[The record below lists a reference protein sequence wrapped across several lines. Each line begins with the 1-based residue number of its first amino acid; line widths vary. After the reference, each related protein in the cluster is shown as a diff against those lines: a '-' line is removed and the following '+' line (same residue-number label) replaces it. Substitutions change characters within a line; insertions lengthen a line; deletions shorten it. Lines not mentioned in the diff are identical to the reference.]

1 MDIIEKLKNFEN
13 LGFADK
19 LMVFT
24 LIYVG
29 ITIILTICFWLY
41 IKHLKRNGKLQNHRR
56 GVENMPSFI
65 STLGV
70 LGTFGGITLGL
81 MNFDTGDLNASIP
94 LLLEGLKTAFYTSL
108 AGMIGSLILS
118 RYINSL
124 FDKEEGGVS
133 DINQAA
139 SEIVKAVREMSEANK
154 NTLHELKQQTIIQ
167 SGAQAAFFQSAQNHL
182 VKMDDTISQLKTGME
197 GMTARTDVQ
206 NNLLDRINNESMSHS
221 TALRSIDN
229 LITETNNRI
238 GVTTSN
244 LASIEKKIVDESKNL
259 MNVLHSEVL
268 EIEGKMDDTNNKL
281 GTLATMDRNLSEMLD
296 VTSNLVSIEQE
307 SVDESKKLKDILHA
321 EVIEIEGKMDDTN
334 RLLTQKF
341 GEFTELLK
349 KSNTEALVEVM
360 KKVTEEFQKQ
370 MSELINK
377 LVQENFDQLNKSVER
392 LNTWQQENK
401 EMISSLTR
409 QYKQM
414 ADNFESTSTTLTKVG
429 DDTKLLVSDGGKLEQ
444 IVDSLSQIMIEDERF
459 VQITTKLADTVDMT
473 QNNMKLFEESNKMLN
488 DWVKKQRNF
497 VEGVQALIQKLDE
510 LNALRNYNEQFW
522 QSTKQS
528 MEEGVG
534 ILSSGTQTLK
544 NQLSNLDQRFYNRLA
559 ATLANLD
566 KCIQTVIENY
576 E

>member
-1 MDIIEKLKNFEN
+1 MDIIEKLMNFEN

-41 IKHLKRNGKLQNHRR
+41 IKHLKRKGKLQNHRR

-124 FDKEEGGVS
+124 FDKEDGGVS

-139 SEIVKAVREMSEANK
+139 SEIVKAVREMSQANRD
-154 NTLHELKQQTIIQ
+154 TLQELKQQTIIQ

-206 NNLLDRINNESMSHS
+206 NNLLDRINTENMAQSAS
-221 TALRSIDN
+221 LRSVDT
-229 LITETNNRI
+229 LIVETNSRI
-238 GVTTSN
+238 GLTN
-244 LASIEKKIVDESKNL
+244 EKLN
-259 MNVLHSEVL
+259 
-268 EIEGKMDDTNNKL
+268 
-281 GTLATMDRNLSEMLD
+281 TLADMDRNLGEVLD
-296 VTSNLVSIEQE
+296 ITSNLVSIEQE
-307 SVDESKKLKDILHA
+307 SVEESKKLKDILHA

-341 GEFTELLK
+341 DEFTELLK

-544 NQLSNLDQRFYNRLA
+544 NQLTNLDQRFYNRLA
-559 ATLANLD
+559 STLANLD

>member
-1 MDIIEKLKNFEN
+1 MDIIEKLMNFED

-108 AGMIGSLILS
+108 AGMIGSLMLS

-182 VKMDDTISQLKTGME
+182 VKMDDTISQLKTGMD

-206 NNLLDRINNESMSHS
+206 NNLLDRINNESMSQS
-221 TALRSIDN
+221 ASLRSVDT
-229 LITETNNRI
+229 LIVETNSRI
-238 GVTTSN
+238 GLTN
-244 LASIEKKIVDESKNL
+244 EKLN
-259 MNVLHSEVL
+259 
-268 EIEGKMDDTNNKL
+268 
-281 GTLATMDRNLSEMLD
+281 TLADMDRNLGEVLD

-341 GEFTELLK
+341 DEFTELLK

-522 QSTKQS
+522 QSTKRS

>member
-1 MDIIEKLKNFEN
+1 MDIIEKLKNFED

-19 LMVFT
+19 LMLFT

-124 FDKEEGGVS
+124 FDKEDGGVS

-139 SEIVKAVREMSEANK
+139 SEIVKAVREMSQANRD
-154 NTLHELKQQTIIQ
+154 TLQELKQQTIIQ

-206 NNLLDRINNESMSHS
+206 NNLLDRINTENMAQSAS
-221 TALRSIDN
+221 LRSVDT
-229 LITETNNRI
+229 LIVETNSRI
-238 GVTTSN
+238 GLTN
-244 LASIEKKIVDESKNL
+244 EKLN
-259 MNVLHSEVL
+259 
-268 EIEGKMDDTNNKL
+268 
-281 GTLATMDRNLSEMLD
+281 TLADMDRNLGEVLD

-307 SVDESKKLKDILHA
+307 SVEESKKLKDILHA

-473 QNNMKLFEESNKMLN
+473 QNNMKLFEESNKTLN

-497 VEGVQALIQKLDE
+497 VEGVQQLIQKLDE

-522 QSTKQS
+522 QSTKKS

-544 NQLSNLDQRFYNRLA
+544 NQLTNLDQRFYNRLA
-559 ATLANLD
+559 STLANLD
-566 KCIQTVIENY
+566 ACIQAMIDRQ
-576 E
+576 

>member
-1 MDIIEKLKNFEN
+1 MDIIEKLMNFEN

-41 IKHLKRNGKLQNHRR
+41 IKHLKRKGKLQNHRR

-81 MNFDTGDLNASIP
+81 MNFETGDLNASIP

-139 SEIVKAVREMSEANK
+139 SEIVKAVREMSQANRD
-154 NTLHELKQQTIIQ
+154 TLQELKQQTIIQ

-182 VKMDDTISQLKTGME
+182 VKMDDAISQLKTGME

-206 NNLLDRINNESMSHS
+206 NNLLDRINTENMAQSA
-221 TALRSIDN
+221 ALRSVDT
-229 LITETNNRI
+229 LIVETNSRI
-238 GVTTSN
+238 GLTN
-244 LASIEKKIVDESKNL
+244 EKLN
-259 MNVLHSEVL
+259 
-268 EIEGKMDDTNNKL
+268 
-281 GTLATMDRNLSEMLD
+281 TLADMDRNLGEVLD
-296 VTSNLVSIEQE
+296 ITSNLVSIEQE
-307 SVDESKKLKDILHA
+307 SVEESKKLKDILHA

-334 RLLTQKF
+334 RLLAQKF
-341 GEFTELLK
+341 NEFTELLK

-414 ADNFESTSTTLTKVG
+414 ADNFESTSTILTKVG

-497 VEGVQALIQKLDE
+497 VEGVQQLIQKLDE

-522 QSTKQS
+522 QSTKKS

-544 NQLSNLDQRFYNRLA
+544 NQLTNLDQRFYNRLA
-559 ATLANLD
+559 STLANLD
-566 KCIQTVIENY
+566 ACIQAMIDKQ
-576 E
+576 

>member
-1 MDIIEKLKNFEN
+1 MEFLKNVLGFWNLSPKQQETYISVAIIIAAFICFYIYVIYRKRKGQLLEHKRWIEN
-13 LGFADK
+13 L
-19 LMVFT
+19 
-24 LIYVG
+24 
-29 ITIILTICFWLY
+29 
-41 IKHLKRNGKLQNHRR
+41 
-56 GVENMPSFI
+56 PSLI

-70 LGTFGGITLGL
+70 LGTFWGITSGL
-81 MNFDTGDLNASIP
+81 LDFDTNNLNASIP
-94 LLLEGLKTAFYTSL
+94 LLLDGLKTAFFTSL
-108 AGMIGSLILS
+108 AGMLGSLILS
-118 RYINSL
+118 RKINSL
-124 FDKEEGGVS
+124 FDKEEGGIS
-133 DINQAA
+133 DINHAA
-139 SEIVKAVREMSEANK
+139 TEIVKAVREMSEANK
-154 NTLHELKQQTIIQ
+154 NTLQELKQQTIIQ
-167 SGAQAAFFQSAQNHL
+167 NGAQAAFFQSTQNHL
-182 VKMDDTISQLKTGME
+182 VKMDSTMRDIKTDLE
-197 GMTARTDVQ
+197 GMAAREDVQ
-206 NNLLDRINNESMSHS
+206 NNLLDRINIENMTQS

-238 GVTTSN
+238 DLTTSN

-268 EIEGKMDDTNNKL
+268 EIEGKMDDANNKL

-321 EVIEIEGKMDDTN
+321 EVLEIEGKMDDTN
-334 RLLTQKF
+334 RLLAQKF
-341 GEFTELLK
+341 NEFTELLK

-473 QNNMKLFEESNKMLN
+473 QNNMKLFEESNNKLN

-497 VEGVQALIQKLDE
+497 VEGVQQLIQKLDE

-522 QSTKQS
+522 QSTKKS

-544 NQLSNLDQRFYNRLA
+544 NQLTNLDQRFYNRLA
-559 ATLANLD
+559 STLANLD
-566 KCIQTVIENY
+566 ACIQAMIDKQ
-576 E
+576 

>member
-81 MNFDTGDLNASIP
+81 MNFETGDLNASIP

-124 FDKEEGGVS
+124 FDKEDGGVS

-139 SEIVKAVREMSEANK
+139 SEIVKAVREMSQANRD
-154 NTLHELKQQTIIQ
+154 TLQELKQQTIIQ

-182 VKMDDTISQLKTGME
+182 VKMDDAISQLKTGME

-206 NNLLDRINNESMSHS
+206 NNLLDRINTENMAQSA
-221 TALRSIDN
+221 TLRSVDN

-238 GVTTSN
+238 GVTN
-244 LASIEKKIVDESKNL
+244 D
-259 MNVLHSEVL
+259 
-268 EIEGKMDDTNNKL
+268 KL
-281 GTLATMDRNLSEMLD
+281 GTLADMDRNLSEVLD

-321 EVIEIEGKMDDTN
+321 EVLEIEGKMDDTN
-334 RLLTQKF
+334 RLLAQKF
-341 GEFTELLK
+341 NEFTELLK

-497 VEGVQALIQKLDE
+497 VEGVQQLIQKLDE

-522 QSTKQS
+522 QSTKKS

-544 NQLSNLDQRFYNRLA
+544 NQLTNLDQRFYNRLA
-559 ATLANLD
+559 STLANLD
-566 KCIQTVIENY
+566 ACIQAMIDKQ
-576 E
+576 

>member
-1 MDIIEKLKNFEN
+1 MDIIEKLKNFED

-41 IKHLKRNGKLQNHRR
+41 IKHLKRKGKLQNHRR

-108 AGMIGSLILS
+108 AGMIGSLMLS

-182 VKMDDTISQLKTGME
+182 VKMDDTISQLKTGMD

-206 NNLLDRINNESMSHS
+206 NNLLDRINNESMSQS
-221 TALRSIDN
+221 ASLRSVDT
-229 LITETNNRI
+229 LIVETNSRI
-238 GVTTSN
+238 GLTN
-244 LASIEKKIVDESKNL
+244 EKLN
-259 MNVLHSEVL
+259 
-268 EIEGKMDDTNNKL
+268 
-281 GTLATMDRNLSEMLD
+281 TLADMDRNLGEVLD
-296 VTSNLVSIEQE
+296 ITSNLVSIEQE

-341 GEFTELLK
+341 DEFTELLK

-522 QSTKQS
+522 QSTKRS

>member
-1 MDIIEKLKNFEN
+1 MEFLKNVLGFWNLSPKQQETYISVAIIIAAFICSYIYVIYRKQKGQLLEHKRWIEN
-13 LGFADK
+13 L
-19 LMVFT
+19 
-24 LIYVG
+24 
-29 ITIILTICFWLY
+29 
-41 IKHLKRNGKLQNHRR
+41 
-56 GVENMPSFI
+56 PSLI

-70 LGTFGGITLGL
+70 LGTFWGITSGL
-81 MNFDTGDLNASIP
+81 LDFDTKNLNASIP
-94 LLLEGLKTAFYTSL
+94 LLLDGLKTAFFTSL
-108 AGMIGSLILS
+108 AGMLGSLILS
-118 RYINSL
+118 RKINSL
-124 FDKEEGGVS
+124 FDKEDGGVS

-139 SEIVKAVREMSEANK
+139 SEIVKAVREMSQANRD
-154 NTLHELKQQTIIQ
+154 TLQELKQQTIIQ

-206 NNLLDRINNESMSHS
+206 NNLLDRINNESMSQS
-221 TALRSIDN
+221 ASLRSVDM
-229 LITETNNRI
+229 LIVETNSRI
-238 GVTTSN
+238 GLTN
-244 LASIEKKIVDESKNL
+244 EKLN
-259 MNVLHSEVL
+259 
-268 EIEGKMDDTNNKL
+268 
-281 GTLATMDRNLSEMLD
+281 TLADMDRNLGEVLD

-334 RLLTQKF
+334 RLLAQKF
-341 GEFTELLK
+341 NEFTELLK

>member
-1 MDIIEKLKNFEN
+1 
-13 LGFADK
+13 
-19 LMVFT
+19 
-24 LIYVG
+24 
-29 ITIILTICFWLY
+29 
-41 IKHLKRNGKLQNHRR
+41 
-56 GVENMPSFI
+56 MPSFI

-81 MNFDTGDLNASIP
+81 MNFNTGDLNASIP

-139 SEIVKAVREMSEANK
+139 SEIVKAVREMSAANK

-182 VKMDDTISQLKTGME
+182 VKMDDTISQLKTGMD

-341 GEFTELLK
+341 DEFTELLK

-522 QSTKQS
+522 QSTKRS

>member
-1 MDIIEKLKNFEN
+1 MDIIEKLMNFEN

-24 LIYVG
+24 WIYVG
-29 ITIILTICFWLY
+29 ITIFLAFCFWLY

-124 FDKEEGGVS
+124 FDKEDGGVS

-139 SEIVKAVREMSEANK
+139 SEIVKAVREMSQANRD
-154 NTLHELKQQTIIQ
+154 TLQELKQQTIIQ

-206 NNLLDRINNESMSHS
+206 NNLLDRINTENMAQSA
-221 TALRSIDN
+221 ALRSVDT
-229 LITETNNRI
+229 LIVETNSRI
-238 GVTTSN
+238 GLTN
-244 LASIEKKIVDESKNL
+244 EKLN
-259 MNVLHSEVL
+259 
-268 EIEGKMDDTNNKL
+268 
-281 GTLATMDRNLSEMLD
+281 TLADMDRNLGEVLD
-296 VTSNLVSIEQE
+296 ITSNLVSIEQE

-341 GEFTELLK
+341 NEFTELLK